1 MNVLITG
8 ASRGIGLQLT
18 RQALEKGSMVYAV
31 ARAPLESP
39 PLQTLKKQ
47 YDTKLVL
54 ITADLF
60 SASAVEKIS
69 QNLGDNPLD
78 IMINNAGIFREDK
91 TFQDFM
97 DTFQINSVIP
107 FFLAKTLLPKLKLSK
122 DPKVAQITS
131 RMGSIQD
138 NSSGGHYSYRASKAA
153 LNMINKSFSL
163 DHSWLTTL
171 VIHPGWVQTDMGGS
185 NAPVSPEDSA
195 TGIWK
200 VILQSNK
207 DQSGSFLDYQG
218 HRIPW

>member
-18 RQALEKGSMVYAV
+18 HQALERGALVYAV
-31 ARAPLESP
+31 ARAPLESL
-39 PLQTLKKQ
+39 PLQRLKKQ
-47 YDTKLVL
+47 YEAKLVC

-60 SASAVEKIS
+60 STSAVEKIS
-69 QNLGDNPLD
+69 QSLGDSPLD
-78 IMINNAGIFREDK
+78 ILINNAGIFREDD

-97 DTFQINSVIP
+97 DTFHINSVIP
-107 FFLAKTLLPKLKLSK
+107 FFLAKSLLPKLKQSK
-122 DPKVAQITS
+122 DPKVVQITS
-131 RMGSIQD
+131 RMGSIED

-163 DHSWLTTL
+163 DHLWLTTL

-185 NAPVSPEDSA
+185 NAPVSPQDSA

-200 VILQSNK
+200 MILQAHK
-207 DQSGSFLDYQG
+207 GQSGSFLDYQG